1 MRVAL
6 LLAVASLCALAVGP
20 AASASSSDLAVT
32 YQVDVAHSGVQA
44 DDQLAPPFSRRWN
57 VTLPG
62 PVSYPLIAGGYVY
75 VTVGNT
81 SSYGTQLYALRQCD
95 GSVAW
100 STPISGTFFWSSA
113 AYDGGRVFVVNVDG
127 LLRAFAGDT
136 GALAWSTQLPG
147 QYIFSSAPTASNG
160 VVYVGGAGSGGTLY
174 AVDESNG
181 AVLATQP
188 VENGDDSSPALS
200 GSAVFVSYACNQAY
214 GFATPSLDPLWHY
227 STSCEG
233 GGGRT
238 TVYANGQVYTRDFL
252 GNLIL
257 DAATGNLIRS
267 WAPEGQSPPP
277 PAPAVDSSTIYS
289 LSGGSLTAQA
299 IGDGSVSWTFE
310 GDGQL
315 DTAPLVF
322 ATSSGEF
329 VVEGSSSGRLYVLRA
344 ATGVVAWQT
353 DVGSAIAAP
362 DERNLSHPLTGLGA
376 GQGMFV
382 VPAGSTVSA
391 YVRDTTPP
399 TINVPGT
406 ITAKGTSPNG
416 AVVTHTVTASD
427 PDDTATISCSPASGS
442 VFPIGW
448 TTVSCTATDTAGNSS
463 SASFLVVVS
472 SPSADCNLVHYP
484 SSKGVLNLK
493 NANLS
498 GCYLAGANLAGA
510 NATSANLTGT
520 YLDHANLSSANLTQ
534 ASLQRAWLAN
544 ANLSSTKLNFANF
557 TGAKTTGAIFTGASW
572 VQTTCPD
579 GTNSNNDGGT
589 CAGHLG

>member
-1 MRVAL
+1 MRVGL
-6 LLAVASLCALAVGP
+6 LVAVASVCALAVGQ
-20 AASASSSDLAVT
+20 AASASGSGLAVA
-32 YQVDVAHSGVQA
+32 YQVDVAHSGVQS
-44 DDQLAPPFSRRWN
+44 DDALAPPFSRRWK

-81 SSYGTQLYALRQCD
+81 SNYGTQLYALRQSD

-100 STPISGTFFWSSA
+100 STPISGTYFWSNA
-113 AYDGGRVFVVNVDG
+113 AYDAGRVFVVNTDG

-136 GALAWSTQLPG
+136 GALAWAMQLPG
-147 QYIFSSAPTASNG
+147 QYSFSSAPTASNG

-181 AVLATQP
+181 GVLATQP
-188 VENGDDSSPALS
+188 VMNGDDSSPALS

-233 GGGRT
+233 GGGKT
-238 TVYANGQVYTRDFL
+238 TVYANGQVYTRDFF
-252 GNLIL
+252 GNLVL

-267 WAPEGQSPPP
+267 WAPQGSPTP

-299 IGDGSVSWTFE
+299 VSDGSVSWTFG

-315 DTAPLVF
+315 DTAPLVL
-322 ATSSGEF
+322 ATSGGEF
-329 VVEGSSSGRLYVLRA
+329 VVEGSSSGRLYALRA
-344 ATGVVAWQT
+344 STGAVAWQT

-362 DERNLSHPLTGLGA
+362 DEQNVSQPLTGLGA
-376 GQGMFV
+376 GQGMLV

-391 YVRDTTPP
+391 YARDTTPP
-399 TINVPGT
+399 TINVPPT
-406 ITAKGTSPNG
+406 VTAKGTSSNG
-416 AVVTHTVTASD
+416 AVVTYTVTASD
-427 PDDTATISCSPASGS
+427 PDDTATVSCSPASGS

-448 TTVSCTATDTAGNSS
+448 TTVSCTATDTAGNTS

-472 SPSADCNLVHYP
+472 APGADCNLAHYP
-484 SSKGVLNLK
+484 SSKGALNLK

-498 GCYLAGANLAGA
+498 GCYLPGANLVGA
-510 NATSANLTGT
+510 NATAANLTGT
-520 YLDHANLSSANLTQ
+520 YLDHANLSGANLTQ
-534 ASLQRAWLAN
+534 ASLQRSWLAN
-544 ANLSSTKLNFANF
+544 ANFSNAKLNFANL
-557 TGAKTTGAIFTGASW
+557 TGAKTTGATFTGASW

-589 CAGHLG
+589 CIGHL